1 MKALEKM
8 LPQLKSLR
16 LSGVLDTVEVRCQQ
30 AIEQK
35 LSHLEFLAL
44 LLNDE
49 YERRESKKLNQRLR
63 KANFKAGRTLEN
75 FNFDVPKL
83 DINGSQIFDLATCRF
98 VEERANVFIVGPT
111 GVGKSHIGEA
121 LGHKACLKGYDVL
134 SMTFS
139 KLLSQLR
146 AGRGDGTYERKLQ
159 NLSRPDLL
167 ILDDFGLKPMSSPA
181 DEDFHDLVC
190 ERYEKGSIIITS
202 NRDLDEWGGVFPNL
216 VLAGATVDRLRDKAH
231 RVIIDGES
239 YRKPLPVPPLPKRGK
254 LKSEQ

>member
-1 MKALEKM
+1 MTSMEKM
-8 LPQLKSLR
+8 LPKLKSLR
-16 LSGVLDTVEVRCQQ
+16 LSGVLDTIEVRCHQ

-63 KANFKAGRTLEN
+63 KANFKPGRTLEN
-75 FNFDVPKL
+75 FNFEVPKL
-83 DINGSQIFDLATCRF
+83 DINASQIFDLATCRF
-98 VEERANVFIVGPT
+98 VEERSNVFIVGPT
-111 GVGKSHIGEA
+111 GVGKSHIAEA

-134 SMTFS
+134 TMTFT
-139 KLLSQLR
+139 KLLAHLR

-159 NLSRPDLL
+159 NLCRPDLL

-181 DEDFHDLVC
+181 DEDLHDLVC

-202 NRDLDEWGGVFPNL
+202 NRDLDEWGGVFPNP
-216 VLAGATVDRLRDKAH
+216 VLAEATVDRMRHLAH
-231 RVIIDGES
+231 RVIINGDS
-239 YRKPLPVPPLPKRGK
+239 YRKPQPVPKRGK
-254 LKSEQ
+254 LRSEQ

>member
-1 MKALEKM
+1 MTAVEKM
-8 LPQLKSLR
+8 LPKLKSLR
-16 LSGVLDTVEVRCQQ
+16 LSGILDTIEVRGQQ

-49 YERRESKKLNQRLR
+49 YERRENKKLEQRLR
-63 KANFKAGRTLEN
+63 RANFKPGRTLEN
-75 FNFDVPKL
+75 FNFEVPKL
-83 DINGSQIFDLATCRF
+83 DINASHVFDLATCRF
-98 VEERANVFIVGPT
+98 VEERSNVFVVGPT
-111 GVGKSHIGEA
+111 GVGKSHIAEA

-134 SMTFS
+134 AMTFT
-139 KLLSQLR
+139 KLLAQLR

-167 ILDDFGLKPMSSPA
+167 ILDDFGLKSLASPA

-202 NRDLDEWGGVFPNL
+202 NRDLDEWGAVFPNP
-216 VLAGATVDRLRDKAH
+216 VLAEATVDRLRHEAH
-231 RVIIDGES
+231 RVIIRGDS
-239 YRKPLPVPPLPKRGK
+239 YRKPQPIPKRGK
-254 LKSEQ
+254 SKSEQ